1 MEKDSPNGAEG
12 ANERPAEDP
21 EEGPWGAGVPEGT
34 PQGFGFRTG
43 KRSSR
48 VAYGFAV
55 FILVIGTVL
64 LVLGGIL
71 LAREGQWVGVGLL
84 VLVEAAFIAGFRALA
99 RQARRR
105 RNG

>member
-1 MEKDSPNGAEG
+1 MEKDSPNGAQGPGEV
-12 ANERPAEDP
+12 P
-21 EEGPWGAGVPEGT
+21 EEGPWNAGVPEGT

-43 KRSSR
+43 KRSPR

-55 FILVIGTVL
+55 FVLVLGTVL

-71 LAREGQWVGVGLL
+71 LAQEGQWVGVGLL

-99 RQARRR
+99 RQARQRK
-105 RNG
+105 GG

>member
-1 MEKDSPNGAEG
+1 MEKDSPNG
-12 ANERPAEDP
+12 P
-21 EEGPWGAGVPEGT
+21 EGPGQGPREEPWSAGVPEGT

-43 KRSSR
+43 KRSPG

-55 FILVIGTVL
+55 FVLVLGTVL

-71 LAREGQWVGVGLL
+71 LAQEGQWVGVGLL

-99 RQARRR
+99 RQARQRK
-105 RNG
+105 GG